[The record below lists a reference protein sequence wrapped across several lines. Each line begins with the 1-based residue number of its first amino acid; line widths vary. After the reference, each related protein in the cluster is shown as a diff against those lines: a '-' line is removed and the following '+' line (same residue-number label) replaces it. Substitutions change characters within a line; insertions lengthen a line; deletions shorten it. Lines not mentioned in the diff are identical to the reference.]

1 MIKVLYGMG
10 KFKTSQEIYDN
21 YQIESTWTIDLS
33 FILKQYDIED
43 FVFYTTHLGIN
54 WEHVKVPFYS
64 VSYENDKRR
73 VHSLFSEA
81 QGLGMNIIPR
91 KVTIE
96 EMREFMM
103 TNRYAIILLVDLN
116 LLSCQLCKEK
126 QRKEYWKSWWRMPV
140 STGGIQTQTPTVSM
154 HDQSQSTQSSQYHPQ
169 LPAQASTPLLNPTSA
184 SLPVEDNS
192 GCLGVCK
199 WFTKRGL
206 DMVKVGDFV
215 GHYIVIIGWDRD
227 TDMFF
232 YRDPGTYESDTFK
245 IETMDF
251 F

>member
-1 MIKVLYGMG
+1 MTQVLYGIG

-33 FILKQYDIED
+33 YILKLYNLDD

-64 VSYENDKRR
+64 QTYENDKKR
-73 VHSLFSEA
+73 VHNLFSQA
-81 QGLGMNIIPR
+81 QGLGINIVPR
-91 KVTIE
+91 KVTID

-126 QRKEYWKSWWRMPV
+126 QRKEYWRSWWKSSSRQPPP
-140 STGGIQTQTPTVSM
+140 STSTTSTSYQPQQPQQA
-154 HDQSQSTQSSQYHPQ
+154 QS
-169 LPAQASTPLLNPTSA
+169 STPLLNSNSA
-184 SLPVEDNS
+184 QQEEQS

-199 WFTKRGL
+199 WFTKRGY
-206 DMVKVGDFV
+206 DMVKVVEFV
-215 GHYIVIIGWDRD
+215 GHYVVVIGWDRD

-232 YRDPGTYESDTFK
+232 YRDPGRGFMFHVYILK
-245 IETMDF
+245 IF
-251 F
+251 I